1 MAAGN
6 CRRILDHEPWR
17 AAVRPHMVEW
27 AIASASA
34 VRNALLL
41 RDMVWSTLVIGW
53 PVRREAEVWVG
64 LSEAN

>member
-1 MAAGN
+1 
-6 CRRILDHEPWR
+6 
-17 AAVRPHMVEW
+17 MVEW